1 MAKPSVKTIKTP
13 VEGFTGLVAGVQFVD
28 GVGKTDSESA
38 IAYFERQGYGVGDEP
53 AENPS
58 DPDRKY
64 PGGDPSDKWTVPEL
78 LAYAADRKI
87 DIGEAKKK
95 DEIWG
100 AIKPGGTPY
109 KGITTTDGK
118 ALVND
123 STDPEDKT
131 VKDQADLPVK

>member
-1 MAKPSVKTIKTP
+1 MAKTSVKTIKSP
-13 VEGFTGLVAGVQFVD
+13 VESFTGLVVGVHFVD
-28 GVGKTDSESA
+28 GVGKTDNEAA

-53 AENPS
+53 AEQPGNP
-58 DPDRKY
+58 DAKY
-64 PGGDPSDKWTVPEL
+64 PLGDPSDKWKKDEL
-78 LAYAADRKI
+78 LAYAGDHKI
-87 DIGEAKKK
+87 DIGEAKTK

-109 KGITTTDGK
+109 KGITTPEGK